1 MIRDMMV
8 RCVKQRFGG
17 IRAPH
22 PVQWLSDNGSI
33 FAAHRTVEIALAL
46 NLVPCF
52 TPIESPGG
60 TPGLASARS
69 QMQLPRSL

>member
-1 MIRDMMV
+1 MV

-46 NLVPCF
+46 NLAPCF
-52 TPIESPGG
+52 T
-60 TPGLASARS
+60 RS
-69 QMQLPRSL
+69 QRIRASPDFSYRCLI